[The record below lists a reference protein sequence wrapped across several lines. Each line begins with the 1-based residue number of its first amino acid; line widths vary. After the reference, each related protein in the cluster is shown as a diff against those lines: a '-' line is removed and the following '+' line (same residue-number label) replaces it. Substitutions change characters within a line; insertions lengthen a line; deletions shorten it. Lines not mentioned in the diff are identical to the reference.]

1 MQRDRK
7 RIIEDYAV
15 LAVAVLMLPLWG
27 QLASQAAA
35 AAVPARISGEIAP
48 EPILATMKAVADW
61 QLAQPPRRLTDDWTV
76 GALFSGMM
84 ALSQV
89 SDDPKYH
96 DAMMAMG
103 RKQEWKPAKRVYD
116 ADDHCVCQT
125 YLELYFQHRDPAM
138 LGPTKERF
146 DYVLANPKTNELRFV
161 KGARDRWAWCDAL
174 FMGPPAWLRLYAA
187 TSGQKYLDFMDR
199 EWWVTSDYLYDKG
212 EHLYFRDSTYFD
224 KREANGKKVF
234 WSRGNGWVLAGLA
247 RVLQVMPP
255 EYPHRKL
262 YQQQYREMAAK
273 AAALQQDDGLWRAS
287 LLDPESYPLKETSG
301 SGFYTFALAWGIN
314 RGVLDRATYE
324 PVVRKAWQG
333 LVACVTP
340 EGKLEHV
347 QPVGADPKK
356 FEPTHSDVYGVGAFL
371 LAASEMYRLA
381 LSELPAAAYGTFMP
395 QRKDDFAWENDR
407 IAHRAYG
414 PALEATGEIT
424 SGIDVWVKR
433 VRKPV
438 IEKWYYL
445 AAYHKD
451 QGEGL
456 DMYKVGPSRGCGGSG
471 IWRDGKL
478 YVANN
483 FVTWRSI
490 QNGPARVAFELG
502 YAPYDAGGVKVRETR
517 RISLETG
524 SNLSRIET
532 RLDWEGGPEELQA
545 VVGIVKREGGGAP
558 DFAKDGSWMAYWE
571 PEQRGNGAIGCG
583 VVMTA
588 AAKPLDTPEQAFLQA
603 TVKRGQLLVYY
614 EGAGWT
620 KSGDFPD
627 KESWLRYIS
636 QSGAKLNSK

>member
-1 MQRDRK
+1 MK
-7 RIIEDYAV
+7 ESAALIVAA
-15 LAVAVLMLPLWG
+15 LALALWDPTAT
-27 QLASQAAA
+27 QAAPAAA
-35 AAVPARISGEIAP
+35 AARISGDIAP
-48 EPILATMKAVADW
+48 QAILATMKAVADW

-76 GALFSGMM
+76 GALYTGIM

-96 DAMMAMG
+96 DAMMALG
-103 RKQEWKPAKRVYD
+103 QKQEWKPAKRVYD

-125 YLELYFQHRDPAM
+125 YLELYLQHRDPAM
-138 LGPTKERF
+138 LGPTRERF
-146 DYVLANPKTNELRFV
+146 DDILANPSTNKLEFV

-187 TSGQKYLDFMDR
+187 ASDNKYIDFMDR
-199 EWWVTSDYLYDKG
+199 EWWVTSDYLYDKA

-255 EYPHRKL
+255 EYGHRKL
-262 YQQQYREMAAK
+262 YQQQYQEMAAK
-273 AAALQQDDGLWRAS
+273 IAALQQDDGLWRAS
-287 LLDPESYPLKETSG
+287 LLDPGSYPLKETSG
-301 SGFYTFALAWGIN
+301 SGFDTFALAWGIN

-324 PVVRKAWQG
+324 PVVRKAWKG

-371 LAASEMYRLA
+371 LAGSEMYRLA
-381 LSELPAAAYGTFMP
+381 LSELPAAAYAAFLP

-407 IAHRAYG
+407 IAHRVYG

-433 VRKPV
+433 TRQPV
-438 IEKWYYL
+438 VEKWYYL

-451 QGEGL
+451 HGEGL
-456 DMYKVGPSRGCGGSG
+456 DMYKVGPSRGCGGTG

-478 YVANN
+478 YAANN
-483 FVTWRSI
+483 FVTWRLI
-490 QNGPARVAFELG
+490 ENGPSRVAFELD
-502 YAPYDAGGVKVRETR
+502 YAPYDAGGIKVRETR
-517 RISLETG
+517 RISLGTG

-532 RLDWEGGPEELQA
+532 RFDWEGGPEELQA

-571 PEQRGNGAIGCG
+571 PEQPGNGTIGCG
-583 VVMTA
+583 VVMISP
-588 AAKPLDTPEQAFLQA
+588 AKPLDTQEQACLQA
-603 TVKRGQLLVYY
+603 VAKRGQSLVYY
-614 EGAGWT
+614 AGAGWT
-620 KSGDFPD
+620 RSGDFPN
-627 KESWLRYIS
+627 KEAWVRYVS
-636 QSGAKLNSK
+636 EFGAKLNSK